1 MGARLR
7 AVAPPTE
14 APLGLMICQPRP
26 HGEDDDE
33 ALLLGAAPWGALPI
47 VAAPRGLLRCQAH
60 RHGEDN
66 GCAADCCCAV
76 ERTAAMK
83 GERDGRKA
91 ARRCAANRSVTGPDD
106 LPTAPSW
113 QGRR

>member
-1 MGARLR
+1 MGARPR

-14 APLGLMICQPRP
+14 APPGLMLCQPCP

-33 ALLLGAAPWGALPI
+33 ALSLGMMPWGALLI
-47 VAAPRGLLRCQAH
+47 AAAPRGLLRCQAH

-66 GCAADCCCAV
+66 GCAANCCCAV

-83 GERDGRKA
+83 ETRDGRKA
-91 ARRCAANRSVTGPDD
+91 ARHCSANRSAAGPDD

-113 QGRR
+113 